1 MNAQFVN
8 YNTAHARKHAG
19 NLDPEQ
25 DARLFVEPESIDESP
40 ERLKKLRRNI
50 SDVHNATCNAFA
62 SLGLPL
68 KLRAL
73 VPVILAAYCHDKEA
87 AEAGSTTFKAS
98 YTTLVGLLFRQGDG
112 RTFEAKK
119 SEVRRLLDA
128 LEEWQEGNT
137 TLCTIRRGGK
147 TKDQAGRDEFH
158 ETEFDLVLLDG
169 LAKAMMR
176 NPEPE
181 RMRAAVRMEVA
192 EMMKLPPFDGRWQ
205 VKPPPLDK
213 LRDQDRKAALTKA
226 AKAVEATEKLNGDPL
241 AYAEA
246 LAAEIVRQAR
256 EKYGETSYKDE
267 AEESPSVENAEVEAQ
282 GGVSNPTHPDTPPE
296 APEAEPDVQEV
307 APIRK
312 EHKVLYPDPPPRA
325 EPDQKDVDA
334 WNKTFIGLTN
344 PQPFGVTN
352 VNLVP
357 PDLQQIADQKREAAR
372 LQAIRTEPVAE

>member
-1 MNAQFVN
+1 MSAQFAN
-8 YNTAHARKHAG
+8 YHTAHARKHAG

-25 DARLFVEPESIDESP
+25 DALRFVEPESIDESP
-40 ERLKKLRRNI
+40 ERLKKLRKTI
-50 SDVHNATCNAFA
+50 ADVHNATCNGFA

-68 KLRAL
+68 KLRPL
-73 VPVILAAYCHDKEA
+73 VSTILAASNGEK
-87 AEAGSTTFKAS
+87 TFRAS

-112 RTFEAKK
+112 RTFNAKK
-119 SEVRRLLDA
+119 HEVRRLLGA
-128 LEEWQEGNT
+128 LRAWQET
-137 TLCTIRRGGK
+137 TKITLCTIRPGGR
-147 TKDQAGRDEFH
+147 TTGENGGEEYHD
-158 ETEFDLVLLDG
+158 TEFELVFLDA
-169 LAKAMMR
+169 LAKALLR

-267 AEESPSVENAEVEAQ
+267 VEESPSVENAEVEAQ
-282 GGVSNPTHPDTPPE
+282 GGVPHPAHPGTPQEEPE
-296 APEAEPDVQEV
+296 SESDVQKV
-307 APIRK
+307 VPIRK
-312 EHKVLYPDPPPRA
+312 EHKVPNPDPPPRA

-357 PDLQQIADQKREAAR
+357 PDLQQIADQKES
-372 LQAIRTEPVAE
+372 PP

>member
-1 MNAQFVN
+1 M
-8 YNTAHARKHAG
+8 
-19 NLDPEQ
+19 
-25 DARLFVEPESIDESP
+25 
-40 ERLKKLRRNI
+40 
-50 SDVHNATCNAFA
+50 
-62 SLGLPL
+62 
-68 KLRAL
+68 
-73 VPVILAAYCHDKEA
+73 
-87 AEAGSTTFKAS
+87 
-98 YTTLVGLLFRQGDG
+98 
-112 RTFEAKK
+112 
-119 SEVRRLLDA
+119 RRLLDA

-147 TKDQAGRDEFH
+147 TKDQNGRDEFH

-169 LAKAMMR
+169 LAKAMSR

-282 GGVSNPTHPDTPPE
+282 GGVSNPTHPDTPQEEPE
-296 APEAEPDVQEV
+296 PESDVQKV

-312 EHKVLYPDPPPRA
+312 EYKVLYPDPPPQA

-357 PDLQQIADQKREAAR
+357 PDLQQIADQKES
-372 LQAIRTEPVAE
+372 PP